1 MTLHKKL
8 HNLLWLVFI
17 IAVAL
22 LQTGAAR
29 SSQYDEEA
37 REQEKLDKQAAKEAP
52 STGEG
57 YRPVRGMA
65 SGVKEATV
73 DSTKQLL
80 ADTAGG
86 ASDGGPI
93 AGTLD
98 GARQGSGKAMDSA
111 IKGAMKVATLGY
123 ADVKKVD
130 VEQPEADSG
139 DVTKF
144 KISL

>member
-1 MTLHKKL
+1 MGTVNKL
-8 HNLLWLVFI
+8 WVVLFL
-17 IAVAL
+17 AAAL

-29 SSQYDEEA
+29 NNSQYDEEA
-37 REQEKLDKQAAKEAP
+37 REQEKLDKQAVP
-52 STGEG
+52 SEKTSAEG
-57 YRPVRGMA
+57 YRPIRGMA

-98 GARQGSGKAMDSA
+98 GAREGSGKAMDSA
-111 IKGAMKVATLGY
+111 IKGAVKVATLGY

-130 VEQPEADSG
+130 VQQPEANSD

-144 KISL
+144 KITL